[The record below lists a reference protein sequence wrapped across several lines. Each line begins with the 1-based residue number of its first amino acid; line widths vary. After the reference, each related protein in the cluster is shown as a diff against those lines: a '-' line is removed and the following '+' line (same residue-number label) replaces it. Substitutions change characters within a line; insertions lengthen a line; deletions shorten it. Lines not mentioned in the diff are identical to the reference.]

1 MTGSPLNYDSTDDS
15 RKPAVPSTRNRGRP
29 NYILLLI
36 ALGVTAVI
44 VIAVV
49 LVFSFGQQ
57 QNEKAQHDLTV
68 NQVLFDETCR
78 HQALQMD
85 TGIFID
91 NYKKCIL
98 NNGIMP

>member
-15 RKPAVPSTRNRGRP
+15 RKSAVPTTRNGGRP

-36 ALGVTAVI
+36 ALGVTAAI
-44 VIAVV
+44 VMAVV

-57 QNEKAQHDLTV
+57 QNDRA
-68 NQVLFDETCR
+68 NQDALMKQAIYEGTCR
-78 HQALQMD
+78 DQALHTS

-91 NYKKCIL
+91 NVRKCIL